1 MRIIA
6 VEMIDKIY
14 GRSRYD
20 VYEFPDNTTN
30 DEIATDK
37 ELCDA
42 FDEFVNEIPTSV
54 IKADGHDVDEC
65 IDACEWWFYDIT
77 DMYEEEEQ
85 V

>member
-6 VEMIDKIY
+6 VERIDKIY
-14 GRSRYD
+14 GRRTYD
-20 VYEFPDNTTN
+20 TYEFPDNTTN
-30 DEIATDK
+30 DEIATNK

-54 IKADGHDVDEC
+54 VKADGHTVDEC

-77 DMYEEEEQ
+77 DELREEEIE
-85 V
+85 

>member
-20 VYEFPDNTTN
+20 TYEFPDNVTN

-42 FDEFVNEIPTSV
+42 FEDFINEIPTSV
-54 IKADGHDVDEC
+54 IKADGHNVDEY

-77 DMYEEEEQ
+77 DEVKGEEI
-85 V
+85 

>member
-6 VEMIDKIY
+6 VEMIDKVY

-20 VYEFPDNTTN
+20 TYEFPDNVTD

-42 FDEFVNEIPTSV
+42 FDEFVNEIPTIV
-54 IKADGHDVDEC
+54 IKTDGHDVDEC

-77 DMYEEEEQ
+77 NEAKGEEI
-85 V
+85 